1 MSPDVGDID
10 RAVGIGDLDAA
21 GDSSQFR
28 ITQGHGAV
36 GHQRA
41 LDEPEAEERLGG
53 ATRHPEPVAVAGEG
67 EPLERLFKPGLREQF
82 PLHDVEHGEFV
93 RAVAAV
99 QDDGVPPVGVH
110 GDRRGEVA
118 DANLP
123 ACGSERPLVRQD
135 HRSVGLRSGRSGAGL
150 RGEGV
155 RRAEDGQCRTD
166 QSA

>member
-10 RAVGIGDLDAA
+10 RAVGIGDLDAT
-21 GDSSQFR
+21 GDASQFR
-28 ITQGHGAV
+28 VSQGHGAV

-41 LDEPEAEERLGG
+41 LDEPEAEERFRG
-53 ATRHPEPVAVAGEG
+53 ASRHPEPVAVAGEG

-93 RAVAAV
+93 RAVAAM

-118 DANLP
+118 DADLP
-123 ACGSERPLVRQD
+123 ACRAERPLVRQH
-135 HRSVGLRSGRSGAGL
+135 HRSIGLGPWRAG
-150 RGEGV
+150 
-155 RRAEDGQCRTD
+155 
-166 QSA
+166 